1 MALII
6 AEKPKVAK
14 KIAEFLSR
22 KNYRM
27 HKFRK
32 AAYYSFCLDGKK
44 YYVISALGHL
54 YTLSSS
60 SKKWD
65 YPIFDYNWVPAY
77 YEDKIYAK
85 KDYIELAKKFKGE
98 KEIIVATD
106 YDIEG
111 ELIGYN
117 VIRFA
122 LEVSDA
128 KRMIFSAITP
138 KDIWNSFLNLQDT
151 ISFSFAIAGETRHI
165 VDWIYGINLS
175 RALTHA
181 IRHYSKKVVL
191 SIGRVQGP
199 TLKLIFEREVE
210 IRNFVPDEFFTIIA
224 EVYKDGK
231 ILRFRHLK
239 ERFRTKEE
247 ALREKSK
254 IGKFITIKQ
263 VNAFLEKINPP
274 VPYNLTDLQT
284 DAYKYYKITP
294 KQTLTIAQSLY
305 EQGYISYPRTSSQKL
320 PDTIDFRYILSNL
333 QKILSY
339 KTFASSLLNKSIL
352 KPYNGKKD
360 DVHPAIHPTG
370 LIPSKLSQNEW
381 KIYDLICRRFLSC
394 FFEPARVRKLR
405 VITEEGL
412 FFDYKSV
419 LHKGWLSVYWRWV
432 KDDFSNFEFEK
443 GESLQ
448 VKRVSVRK
456 QKTKPPSRYNPAS
469 IVKKMEELN
478 IGTKATRAE
487 IVQILYKRKYIE
499 GKSIK
504 ITDLGERIVSLFDK
518 YLPEILDV
526 QLTRRLE
533 RDLELIERGKIEL
546 RDKVIETVKEVVR
559 NVCLEIKEREKE
571 IGKSLYEVYKK
582 L

>member
-1 MALII
+1 
-6 AEKPKVAK
+6 
-14 KIAEFLSR
+14 
-22 KNYRM
+22 
-27 HKFRK
+27 
-32 AAYYSFCLDGKK
+32 
-44 YYVISALGHL
+44 
-54 YTLSSS
+54 
-60 SKKWD
+60 
-65 YPIFDYNWVPAY
+65 
-77 YEDKIYAK
+77 
-85 KDYIELAKKFKGE
+85 
-98 KEIIVATD
+98 
-106 YDIEG
+106 
-111 ELIGYN
+111 
-117 VIRFA
+117 
-122 LEVSDA
+122 
-128 KRMIFSAITP
+128 MIFSAITP
-138 KDIWNSFLNLQDT
+138 KDIWKSFLNLQDT
-151 ISFSFAIAGETRHI
+151 ISFNFAIAGETRHI